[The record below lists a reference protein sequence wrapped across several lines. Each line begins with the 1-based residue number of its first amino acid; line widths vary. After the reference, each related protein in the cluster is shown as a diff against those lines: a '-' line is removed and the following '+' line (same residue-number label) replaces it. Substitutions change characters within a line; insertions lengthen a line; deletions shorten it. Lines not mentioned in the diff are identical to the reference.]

1 MKLLTIGVG
10 RKGAE
15 ISSMLSKKGIK
26 VNRVPL
32 FRCYAI
38 TNSLED
44 LKAIRLSQKS
54 KFWLMSSDKVDV
66 RSILNEI
73 LSRYEIHEG
82 SLIITSLDDEF
93 GVKTAIEFGRRLMDY
108 SEDPVIG
115 LGIVPSMNSLSPN
128 ELRQRIRSFRKSVR
142 VLMLVEEGRMG
153 GMVDALNIIARVGEI
168 DLKKKIAGEVVIDT
182 SDVFNAIMC
191 DGFSIFGFAKR
202 NLPISWLYKV
212 LLRRESELVAVRTQ
226 RMVEMVEEALNNL
239 SVRGD
244 LETAK
249 SALIVFAGNPNE
261 ITMDGLFSCIEM
273 VESLNKNII
282 VRYGDYPIPRSTF
295 VSVVVMLAGIT
306 RFKID
311 GGL

>member
-10 RKGAE
+10 KKGAE
-15 ISSMLSKKGIK
+15 ISSLLAKKGIK
-26 VNRVPL
+26 VNRIPL

-44 LKAIRLSQKS
+44 LKSIRLSQKN
-54 KFWLMSSDKVDV
+54 KFWLMSSDKIDV

-115 LGIVPSMNSLSPN
+115 LGIVPNSFPP
-128 ELRQRIRSFRKSVR
+128 EKLRQSIRSFRKAVK
-142 VLMLVEEGRMG
+142 VLMLVEEGKLG
-153 GMVDALNIIARVGEI
+153 GVVDALNIVARVGEI
-168 DLKKKIAGEVVIDT
+168 DLKKKVAGEVVIDT
-182 SDVFNAIMC
+182 SDVFNAITC
-191 DGFSIFGFAKR
+191 EGFSVFGFSKR
-202 NLPISWLYKV
+202 NLPLSWLYKV

-226 RMVEMVEEALNNL
+226 RMIEMVEEALSNL

-261 ITMDGLFSCIEM
+261 ITMDGMFSCIEK
-273 VESLNKNII
+273 VESLNENIV

-295 VSVVVMLAGIT
+295 ISVVVMLAGMT
-306 RFKID
+306 RFRID

>member
-10 RKGAE
+10 KKGAE
-15 ISSMLSKKGIK
+15 LSSLLAKKGIK
-26 VNRVPL
+26 VNRIPL

-44 LKAIRLSQKS
+44 LKSIRLSQKN
-54 KFWLMSSDKVDV
+54 KFWLMSSDKIDV

-93 GVKTAIEFGRRLMDY
+93 GVKTAMEFGRRLMDY

-115 LGIVPSMNSLSPN
+115 LGIVPSSFPP
-128 ELRQRIRSFRKSVR
+128 EKLRQNIRSFRKAVR
-142 VLMLVEEGRMG
+142 VLMLVEDGKLG
-153 GMVDALNIIARVGEI
+153 GVVDALNIVARVGEI
-168 DLKKKIAGEVVIDT
+168 DLKKKVAGEVVIDT
-182 SDVFNAIMC
+182 SDVFNAITC
-191 DGFSIFGFAKR
+191 EGFSVFGFSKR
-202 NLPISWLYKV
+202 NLPLSWLYKV

-226 RMVEMVEEALNNL
+226 RMVEMVEEALSNL

-261 ITMDGLFSCIEM
+261 ITMDGMFSCIEK
-273 VESLNKNII
+273 VESLNENIV

-295 VSVVVMLAGIT
+295 ISVVVMLAGMT
-306 RFKID
+306 RFRID